1 MKPAVL
7 LPLFLSACIAIPFP
21 VPGKSQRP
29 PQQIYGQWQI
39 TEINRRAVE
48 APDINLRIFSINPQF
63 SARTDCNQLFGHYTA
78 RRQPQPH
85 FPRHRR
91 HPHGLP
97 QHANRA
103 AAGQNPAASA
113 KLPHPRPP
121 PRAARQRGQTHR
133 ARQSQHQRCRHRRTL
148 NTSPPVN
155 SQKGRLNIVSDGLLY
170 D

>member
-78 RRQPQPH
+78 GRQPQPH
-85 FPRHRR
+85 LPRHRR

-97 QHANRA
+97 QHGKSSGSWPKPCRKCKATASKAATSSCSTARAN
-103 AAGQNPAASA
+103 ASCGA
-113 KLPHPRPP
+113 KV
-121 PRAARQRGQTHR
+121 
-133 ARQSQHQRCRHRRTL
+133 S
-148 NTSPPVN
+148 TS
-155 SQKGRLNIVSDGLLY
+155 DA
-170 D
+170 DTAEH

>member
-78 RRQPQPH
+78 GDNH
-85 FPRHRR
+85 SLTFHDI
-91 HPHGLP
+91 
-97 QHANRA
+97 A
-103 AAGQNPAASA
+103 ATRMVF
-113 KLPHPRPP
+113 KLCHSLFMFF
-121 PRAARQRGQTHR
+121 T
-133 ARQSQHQRCRHRRTL
+133 
-148 NTSPPVN
+148 
-155 SQKGRLNIVSDGLLY
+155 
-170 D
+170 